1 MAYKINIHDTHRTPY
16 NNATITA
23 MSAVPGSTDPVEF
36 FDFDGNSLGYEVKT
50 NARGFLC
57 DTNGALYTHGVFVG
71 EDAVIT
77 VTLGDG
83 NTTSWIVSKDNE
95 TTVNDAKLWN
105 ADKSI
110 ELFSANA
117 GHDKILS
124 YYYLSD
130 RPRINEWG
138 RAEQTVEITAVTD
151 SMSVAKLTTVI
162 HLWSQLDYSDF
173 DDDQVNDPVVQ
184 LTLTSTETLPSFGQR
199 ISVLNTCSFRVK
211 LMNTDGTFITT
222 VEPFSCRQIAAISSS
237 DGTSVSF
244 RDEDASEGYAAIST
258 IVYNSPT
265 QVLQIDDYTAGIVII
280 KEDPNVAQDAPRLL
294 NVSQDLSYN
303 RKVVLWWQPTAGSG
317 MMQNL
322 ILQSADG
329 FQFAKLRPY
338 SPTMYNFPSG
348 STLSVNNAPV
358 EFSGEAVDNF
368 GHPDSLNVNLRYVS
382 AGLYTT
388 DTIRWPTGAT
398 SMRLGLVG
406 AIAGAADLGTA
417 STVNVQLAVNQNE
430 NFEQLLRFEFPN
442 FDDTLGNYLKI
453 RLTIYKV
460 GPDGS
465 TTGTLYIP
473 ANGKWCGAEGELTN
487 GMTGGLFKLSGELSA
502 FFKQGL

>member
-83 NTTSWIVSKDNE
+83 NTTSWAVGKDNE

-173 DDDQVNDPVVQ
+173 DDDPVNDPVVQ

-199 ISVLNTCSFRVK
+199 ISVLNTCGFRVK

-237 DGTSVSF
+237 DGTSISF
-244 RDEDASEGYAAIST
+244 RDEDASAGHAAIST

-265 QVLQIDDYTAGIVII
+265 QVLQIDDYTPGIVII
-280 KEDPNVAQDAPRLL
+280 KEDASVVQDAPRLL

-303 RKVVLWWQPTAGSG
+303 KKVVLWWMPTAGDG

-322 ILQSADG
+322 ILQSPDG

-348 STLSVNNAPV
+348 STLSVSNSPV
-358 EFSGEAVDNF
+358 EFSGNAIENF
-368 GHPDSLNVNLRYVS
+368 GQTNTLVANLRVLS
-382 AGLYTT
+382 ATSYET
-388 DTIRWPTGAT
+388 DVLRWPTGAT
-398 SMRLGLVG
+398 SLRLYLNGSVAGGSDLASAPTILIQM
-406 AIAGAADLGTA
+406 AI
-417 STVNVQLAVNQNE
+417 NQGE
-430 NFEQLLRFEFPN
+430 NFDQLMRIELTG
-442 FDDTLGNYLKI
+442 FDDSNGKYVKL
-453 RLTIYKV
+453 RMVQFKV
-460 GPDGS
+460 LPDG
-465 TTGTLYIP
+465 TTSGSIYSP
-473 ANGKWCGAEGELTN
+473 ANGNWCGADGELVN
-487 GMTGGLFKLSGELSA
+487 GTVGGLFKLTGDLSA